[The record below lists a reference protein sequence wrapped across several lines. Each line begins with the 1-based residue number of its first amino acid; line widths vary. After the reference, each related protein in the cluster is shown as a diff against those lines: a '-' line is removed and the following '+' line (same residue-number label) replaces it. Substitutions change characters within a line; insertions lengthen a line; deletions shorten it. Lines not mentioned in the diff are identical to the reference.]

1 MIKVYYNQRA
11 SINDTPKVNITVSN
25 TYFKAEVNEN
35 GEDVGFDVIK
45 RMFPYN
51 SYGLVE
57 TTGKVKIYRR
67 VFDSNFKFLDFC
79 RLGYANKMDFND
91 IAQLYGT
98 RILFQVDTGVISDTE
113 KDIVILAMSVAKD
126 NLTIEADEEVVWEA
140 LDFQSYTQ
148 DGEPNRYTLWDK
160 YSLTVNGAEY
170 KANMRGEVIEGDF
183 SKAIKADNGIVEVKI
198 TKYKGSDFA
207 TALTRDIDDEEVFVD
222 TSAGIVDN
230 RRVRLVN
237 GVGTFK
243 LHTLGYTGDIKIKLG
258 RKWYSVWCD
267 YSLKLEG

>member
-1 MIKVYYNQRA
+1 MIKVYYSERIKK
-11 SINDTPKVNITVSN
+11 SVKVNVTLSN
-25 TYFKAEVNEN
+25 TYFKAEVTED
-35 GEDVGFDVIK
+35 GESTGFDVIK

-67 VFDSNFKFLDFC
+67 TFDSNYKFLDYC
-79 RLGYANKMDFND
+79 RLGYASKMDFND
-91 IAQLYGT
+91 ISQLYGT
-98 RILFQVDTGVISDTE
+98 SIVMQVDTGVISDTE

-126 NLTIEADEEVVWEA
+126 NLTIDADEEVVWEA
-140 LDFQSYTQ
+140 LDYTNYVQ
-148 DGEPNRYTLWDK
+148 NCEPNRYTLWDK
-160 YSLTVNGAEY
+160 YSLTINGVEY

-183 SKAIKADNGIVEVKI
+183 SKTVKADNGVIEVKI

-207 TALTRDIDDEEVFVD
+207 TALTRETDNEEVFVD
-222 TSAGIVDN
+222 TSAGIADN
-230 RRVRLVN
+230 RRVRLTN

-267 YSLKLEG
+267 YALKLEG